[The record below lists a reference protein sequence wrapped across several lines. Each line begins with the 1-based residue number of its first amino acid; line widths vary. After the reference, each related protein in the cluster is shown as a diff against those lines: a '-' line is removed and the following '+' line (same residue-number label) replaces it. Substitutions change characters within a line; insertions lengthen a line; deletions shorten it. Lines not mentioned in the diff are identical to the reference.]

1 MGLTLPLLVLIC
13 GIPEVVKGVWAPF
26 PFLLGLQAP
35 LGGSEAENSLRG
47 GISHRRQGSAWSAH
61 LSAHWSTPACFV
73 GDGLVLA
80 PPCPVSLG
88 AISQSCLLPMI
99 KIHSFPSKNTNHFLA
114 SQRTALVKWAM
125 VSG

>member
-47 GISHRRQGSAWSAH
+47 GISHRHQGRATVSVVSPFVSSLVDTCLLCGRWAGPGPSLPCFPWSH
-61 LSAHWSTPACFV
+61 FPELSAPHDQNP
-73 GDGLVLA
+73 L
-80 PPCPVSLG
+80 
-88 AISQSCLLPMI
+88 IS
-99 KIHSFPSKNTNHFLA
+99 F
-114 SQRTALVKWAM
+114 
-125 VSG
+125 